1 MVIKN
6 DPLKISRDKGL
17 VSRMYFT
24 WFLLG
29 ILYAFFAL
37 VLNAFGVQVSFIIVI
52 VFGMG
57 LFQYYMSDKMILWS
71 TKAKLIS
78 KDQDPKLF
86 EIVERLAKKAD
97 IPSPKVAVMESSVP
111 NAFATGRNPK
121 NSLVAVT
128 TGIRQRLSDSEL
140 EAVIAH
146 ELGHVIN
153 GDMKV
158 LAIAN
163 FFVTFTSF
171 LMQMFFWNMLFGGM
185 YGGNRR
191 QNGGHIIVI
200 YFITMIV
207 YFIGQLLVLSLTR
220 YREYGADHTG
230 SLLCGKPED
239 LASALEKISGTI
251 SKIPTQ
257 DLRQVKTA
265 SAFMI
270 IPALSG
276 NDVAKLLST
285 HPPVQDRVRK
295 LRKLKQE
302 MNRISSNY

>member
-1 MVIKN
+1 MVEKN
-6 DPLKISRDKGL
+6 NTFKVSRDKGL

-29 ILYAFFAL
+29 LLYAFFGL
-37 VLNAFGVQVSFIIVI
+37 ILNAFGVQISFIVVI
-52 VFGMG
+52 VLGMG
-57 LFQYYMSDKMILWS
+57 IFQYYMSDKMILWS
-71 TKAKLIS
+71 TKAKVIS
-78 KDQDPKLF
+78 REQDPQLF
-86 EIVERLAKKAD
+86 EIVERLAKRAN
-97 IPSPKVAVMESSVP
+97 IPSPKIAVMESSVP

-128 TGIRQRLSDSEL
+128 TGIRERLSSSEL
-140 EAVIAH
+140 EAVLAH

-191 QNGGHIIVI
+191 QNGGYIIVI
-200 YFITMIV
+200 YFITMLV
-207 YFIGQLLVLSLTR
+207 YFIGQLLVLALTR
-220 YREYGADHTG
+220 YREYGADRTG
-230 SLLCGKPED
+230 SFLSGKPDE

-257 DLRQVKTA
+257 DLRTVKTA

-276 NDVAKLLST
+276 DDVAKLLST

-295 LRKLKQE
+295 LRKMRQE
-302 MNRISSNY
+302 MNNIFSDS

>member
-1 MVIKN
+1 MIDQKN
-6 DPLKISRDKGL
+6 TFKISRDKGL
-17 VSRMYFT
+17 ISRMYFT

-29 ILYAFFAL
+29 MLYAFFGL
-37 VLNAFGVQVSFIIVI
+37 VLNAFGVQISFIVVIVI
-52 VFGMG
+52 GLG

-71 TKAKLIS
+71 TKAKVIS
-78 KDQDPKLF
+78 REQDPQLF
-86 EIVERLAKKAD
+86 EIVERLAEKAG
-97 IPSPKVAVMESSVP
+97 IPSPKVAVIESIVP

-128 TGIRQRLSDSEL
+128 TGIRQRLTVPEL

-185 YGGNRR
+185 YGNRR
-191 QNGGHIIVI
+191 NGGHIIVI
-200 YFITMIV
+200 YLITMIV
-207 YFIGQLLVLSLTR
+207 YFLGQLLVLALTR

-230 SLLCGKPED
+230 SLLCGRPD
-239 LASALEKISGTI
+239 NLASALEKISASI
-251 SKIPTQ
+251 SKIPSQ
-257 DLRQVKTA
+257 DLRKVKTA

-285 HPPVQDRVRK
+285 HPPIQDRVRR
-295 LRKLKQE
+295 LRKLRGQ
-302 MNRISSNY
+302 MNKIPSDV

>member
-1 MVIKN
+1 MVGENNTFKV
-6 DPLKISRDKGL
+6 SRDKGL

-29 ILYAFFAL
+29 LLYAFFGL
-37 VLNAFGVQVSFIIVI
+37 ILNAFGIQISFIVVI
-52 VFGMG
+52 VLGMG
-57 LFQYYMSDKMILWS
+57 IFQYYMSDKMILWS
-71 TKAKLIS
+71 TKAKVIS
-78 KDQDPKLF
+78 RDKDPQLF
-86 EIVERLAKKAD
+86 EIVDRLAKRAN
-97 IPSPKVAVMESSVP
+97 IPSPKIAVMESSVP

-128 TGIRQRLSDSEL
+128 TGIRERLSSSEL
-140 EAVIAH
+140 EAVLAH

-171 LMQMFFWNMLFGGM
+171 LMQMFFWNMLFGGI
-185 YGGNRR
+185 GGNRR
-191 QNGGHIIVI
+191 QNGGYIIVI
-200 YFITMIV
+200 YFITMLV
-207 YFIGQLLVLSLTR
+207 YFIGQLLVLALTR
-220 YREYGADHTG
+220 YREYGADRTG
-230 SLLCGKPED
+230 SYLCGKPND

-251 SKIPTQ
+251 SRIPSQ
-257 DLRQVKTA
+257 DLRKVKTA

-276 NDVAKLLST
+276 DDVAKLFST

-295 LRKLKQE
+295 LRKLRQE
-302 MNRISSNY
+302 MNNISSNG